1 MIAGRTPLQINQWY
15 HIAVVRSNTTAIS
28 TFFIF
33 INGSLDN
40 YSTAAQ
46 TTSLNI
52 ANVLGGT
59 NVYPPAAMTANQT
72 TITGQSYGN
81 GEYVASASS
90 FVNIPTIPQID
101 PPYLAFNKAGGTDNN
116 IWGASAA
123 VYNSSSPYNYIGTV
137 QTITNTT
144 INSANITIS
153 PGLVNNWAMNS
164 GTIVIISGTSF
175 GGLIPGTY
183 VVDQLIS
190 NTVVSLYG
198 FVATSTVSG
207 GSMTLSTAQS
217 PTFTTIINNIP
228 TYGEY
233 LDILLPNE
241 IILTSY
247 SIQSRSDT
255 GIQAPGTWYLLG
267 TNNGGST
274 WTQLDNQTAIVYTAN
289 QLQSFSIT
297 NSAPFKEYRIV
308 ITAVS
313 GASSGYLSIAEMYLY
328 GSQYTNVQIGI
339 NNNDVIYQIG
349 NFTGF
354 IDEVRVTNGIARY
367 TANFVI
373 PQAPFPSAQITDYT
387 TIPNDNLYTYTTL
400 MLPLNGN
407 IIDYSIYSNTLSV
420 GGITP
425 SITYSSNSKF
435 AGKSFSF
442 NGTTVLRT
450 SANKTIMFGADPFT
464 IEFWMNPSA
473 TQPTV
478 ARIMGNAT
486 TSSYGSYTWAITFAS
501 NVIGFIVGTTQ
512 VFTSSI
518 IIPNNSWTHVAIVKY
533 TSTQYYLYINGVQD
547 TSFPTTILYQVY
559 TVPQYMPLYPPT
571 QTTPTTGSTNPV
583 TLTLTTTPSYGNGSY
598 TFQASSLLSGSGGPQ
613 YAFAYFTTTMYPPTT
628 YTLSLTT
635 TTNVNYASVVV
646 AAVSSSY
653 TGSTSTTVSG
663 TAYLGEWID
672 IVLPF
677 AVVVNFYTLSSQM
690 NFSNNAV
697 SPYTWIL
704 AGSNNGGSTWTLLD
718 NFTAVSMTYG
728 DCSVANLINNTTA
741 YNKYRI
747 IATSA
752 WLAYIT
758 GPQGGSGGP
767 YSIYFNGINFF
778 SSVITYPPVALTGNI
793 STISGQSYG
802 NGTYTILSSS
812 GINPYIV
819 FDKNTS
825 TVWQSG
831 YNYGSTSTNIN
842 YYTWGNNGAFVT
854 SYLRVIGERIGNFPF
869 GASISITLPYPINVV
884 GYYITAGNTSNSP
897 TLFSLYG
904 SNDGGNTYTRIS
916 QLGAFQS
923 QYFTTGQTNYY
934 PLSTTAIGAACY
946 SFAGQSAYP
955 IAFNQYVF
963 LFNGVASPSVPITIA
978 ELGLLAQ
985 PGALSSSLITN
996 PIPSTYAT
1004 GGIKTGPVNING
1016 INYYVHTFT
1025 TVGNSTFTVTGGTL
1039 ICDILVVAGGG
1050 GAGYG
1055 ISGGGGA
1062 GGFQYFQSQT
1072 IAAGLYTVTVGA
1084 GGPGNNTTGAGTQG
1098 GNSQFGALTASIGGG
1113 YGCNGVGG
1121 NGGSGGSSSGGN
1133 SPGSGTSGQGYAGG
1147 SSVTAGNYPCGGGG
1161 GAGSVGGNGS
1171 GAIAGNGGVGLIC
1184 NINGVATYYA
1194 GGGGGGINGGT
1205 AGTGGLGGG
1214 GNGTS
1219 TNGVANSGVPNT
1231 GGGGGGTG
1239 FVSSISGTGGSGGS
1253 GIVILRYK
1261 ANISLDGADITP
1273 PVTSYLAVGGDGAGL
1288 STSTSGYYAG
1298 LLSQV
1303 RLTRYYPRYLAPF
1316 TPPSTIFPQVDTL
1329 TSATSLNYYYGA
1341 QLIVSN
1347 WITRIAQAGGT
1358 ISALYAQYHIN
1369 FVATLL
1375 NQNIWQKI
1383 YRLNT
1388 FSGDQLTA
1396 ALVPLK
1402 ITPGYGMLQES
1413 VGGSNFLTY
1422 NSTGSSS
1429 GILGDSSTNFI
1440 DTSINLN
1447 TITSTGKDLHMGLWI
1462 FSTSATGVPMGVYS
1476 GANPT
1481 YPTTRTYIPYA
1492 APGTS
1497 NYWGSNLQYSSQTA
1511 AGLYLMTNDTFGPIV
1526 SSNISPLITSVAAFY
1541 VNGTQIALTNTQ
1553 LQNYSQPSD
1562 WSVTLLAMNGSSNGL
1577 NSDSPQ
1583 VITKFSNSRIG
1594 IYTIGS
1600 HLLPQDQ
1607 LTYYRAMNH
1616 LNTVMGRT

>member
-1 MIAGRTPLQINQWY
+1 MSSTSYTQLNLNNNNFTIEFWLYIPCNQSASIITYLPTYSNFSTKLVSNILYCYLGSTIMIAGRTPLQINQWY

-46 TTSLNI
+46 TMSLNI

-72 TITGQSYGN
+72 TITGQAYGN
-81 GEYVASASS
+81 GEYIASASS
-90 FVNIPTIPQID
+90 FVNIPSIPQVD
-101 PPYLAFNKAGGTDNN
+101 PPYLAFNKSGGTDNN
-116 IWGASAA
+116 MWGASAA
-123 VYNSSSPYNYIGTV
+123 VYNSSSPYIYIGTV

-144 INSANITIS
+144 INTANVTIS

-175 GGLIPGTY
+175 GGLLPGSY
-183 VVDQLIS
+183 IVDQLIT
-190 NTVVSLYG
+190 NTIVSLYG
-198 FVATSTVSG
+198 FVATSTAL

-255 GIQAPGTWYLLG
+255 GVQAPGTWYLLG
-267 TNNGGST
+267 TNNGGSI

-289 QLQSFSIT
+289 QIQTFSIT
-297 NSAPFKEYRIV
+297 NALAFKEYRIV

-328 GSQYTNVQIGI
+328 GSQYTNVQTGI

-533 TSTQYYLYINGVQD
+533 ISTQYYLYINGV
-547 TSFPTTILYQVY
+547 
-559 TVPQYMPLYPPT
+559 
-571 QTTPTTGSTNPV
+571 
-583 TLTLTTTPSYGNGSY
+583 
-598 TFQASSLLSGSGGPQ
+598 
-613 YAFAYFTTTMYPPTT
+613 
-628 YTLSLTT
+628 
-635 TTNVNYASVVV
+635 
-646 AAVSSSY
+646 
-653 TGSTSTTVSG
+653 
-663 TAYLGEWID
+663 
-672 IVLPF
+672 
-677 AVVVNFYTLSSQM
+677 
-690 NFSNNAV
+690 
-697 SPYTWIL
+697 
-704 AGSNNGGSTWTLLD
+704 
-718 NFTAVSMTYG
+718 
-728 DCSVANLINNTTA
+728 
-741 YNKYRI
+741 
-747 IATSA
+747 
-752 WLAYIT
+752 
-758 GPQGGSGGP
+758 
-767 YSIYFNGINFF
+767 
-778 SSVITYPPVALTGNI
+778 
-793 STISGQSYG
+793 
-802 NGTYTILSSS
+802 LSSS
-812 GINPYIV
+812 
-819 FDKNTS
+819 
-825 TVWQSG
+825 
-831 YNYGSTSTNIN
+831 
-842 YYTWGNNGAFVT
+842 
-854 SYLRVIGERIGNFPF
+854 
-869 GASISITLPYPINVV
+869 
-884 GYYITAGNTSNSP
+884 
-897 TLFSLYG
+897 
-904 SNDGGNTYTRIS
+904 
-916 QLGAFQS
+916 
-923 QYFTTGQTNYY
+923 
-934 PLSTTAIGAACY
+934 
-946 SFAGQSAYP
+946 
-955 IAFNQYVF
+955 
-963 LFNGVASPSVPITIA
+963 
-978 ELGLLAQ
+978 
-985 PGALSSSLITN
+985 
-996 PIPSTYAT
+996 PIPSTYAN
-1004 GGIKTGPVNING
+1004 GGTRTGPVNING
-1016 INYYVHTFT
+1016 INYYIHTFT
-1025 TVGNSTFTVTGGTL
+1025 TVGNNTFTVIGGTL

-1050 GAGYG
+1050 GTGFG
-1055 ISGGGGA
+1055 TSGGGGA

-1072 IAAGLYTVTVGA
+1072 IAAGIYTVTVGA
-1084 GGPGNNTTGAGTQG
+1084 GGLGNNTTGAGTQG
-1098 GNSQFGALTASIGGG
+1098 GNSQFGSLTASIGGG
-1113 YGCNGVGG
+1113 YGCNGIGG
-1121 NGGSGGSSSGGN
+1121 NGGSGGSSSSGS
-1133 SPGSGTSGQGYAGG
+1133 SPGSGTPGQGYAGG
-1147 SSVTAGNYPCGGGG
+1147 TSVTGGNFPCGGGG

-1194 GGGGGGINGGT
+1194 GGGGGGINSAT

-1214 GNGTS
+1214 GNGVS
-1219 TNGVANSGVPNT
+1219 TNGIANSGLPNT

-1239 FVSSISGTGGSGGS
+1239 SVGFNGTGGNGGS

-1341 QLIVSN
+1341 QLVVSN

-1429 GILGDSSTNFI
+1429 GILGDASTNFI
-1440 DTSINLN
+1440 DTSMNLN

-1476 GANPT
+1476 GANPI

-1526 SSNISPLITSVAAFY
+1526 SSNISPLITSTAAFY
-1541 VNGTQIALTNTQ
+1541 VNGTQVALTNTQ

-1607 LTYYRAMNH
+1607 LAYYRAMNH